1 MLTRSPKTSVASV
14 ARVLNVE
21 LPSNPRAEPTP
32 AFRAA
37 VHLPCRVFAPRERVN
52 GRWHAGCRTS
62 VMQETKAGE
71 VHDAEL
77 EVARTKQ
84 LFQESLQL
92 AGETSTRLAAEMRKK
107 ATPALIAVVVGGAVL
122 AGAAFVVARSE
133 PRARWRSPRPSPTG
147 ILARAIGAWLL
158 RAAALRV
165 AEALSAKLRNSS
177 PPALA
182 AQSELA

>member
-1 MLTRSPKTSVASV
+1 
-14 ARVLNVE
+14 
-21 LPSNPRAEPTP
+21 
-32 AFRAA
+32 
-37 VHLPCRVFAPRERVN
+37 
-52 GRWHAGCRTS
+52 
-62 VMQETKAGE
+62 MQETKAGE

-92 AGETSTRLAAEMRKK
+92 AGETSHRLAAEMRKK
-107 ATPALIAVVVGGAVL
+107 ATPALIVAVVVGGAVL
-122 AGAAFVVARSE
+122 AGAAFTVARGDT
-133 PRARWRSPRPSPTG
+133 RARWRSSRPSPTG

-165 AEALSAKLRNSS
+165 AEALAAKFGNST

-182 AQSELA
+182 AQSELS